1 MPENNIIELVDWNK
15 FSHIYYICDLIDEST
30 KHAFASI
37 DLTYKKNFQ
46 FYYQV
51 DNPYYSKIYSKMQER
66 KAISTDGD
74 GSFKSISEF
83 VNSLTI
89 YNLLQ
94 DAKYREFNNIL
105 VINKVDFSENL
116 HILKKAIDKFPFD
129 FDVVSL
135 SEKIKTENDIQFIE
149 TNAFKDIPNFVY
161 LSNAAIKYLVQ
172 FQTQSF
178 KPFYYYMSFRNTPRD
193 YAIKRAF
200 SSIAV

>member
-1 MPENNIIELVDWNK
+1 MIKVLNSMPENNIIELVDWNK

-105 VINKVDFSENL
+105 VINKVDFTENL

-135 SEKIKTENDIQFIE
+135 SEKIKTENDI
-149 TNAFKDIPNFVY
+149 
-161 LSNAAIKYLVQ
+161 
-172 FQTQSF
+172 
-178 KPFYYYMSFRNTPRD
+178 
-193 YAIKRAF
+193 
-200 SSIAV
+200 